1 MRFRRCV
8 AAILF
13 LIGTSAIVLL
23 DMGGARLFGNDAF
36 ANVVSFTIKPSPQQN
51 FPTSRPP
58 ASENSIGSY
67 APPAVQPH
75 KHLTPISDTGTVA
88 FTALRARIMRARKA
102 VNKAARFPITWNHGI
117 EKEALKLSSWSRS
130 ESMSSGRPVETCDAL
145 LLWRE

>member
-13 LIGTSAIVLL
+13 LIGTAAIVLL

-75 KHLTPISDTGTVA
+75 KHLTPISDNADWHSGGARVCAKFARDAYENSYDDRTIEVCNILYPQAMAKGR
-88 FTALRARIMRARKA
+88 ALSPRDFRPEGKRK
-102 VNKAARFPITWNHGI
+102 
-117 EKEALKLSSWSRS
+117 S
-130 ESMSSGRPVETCDAL
+130 
-145 LLWRE
+145 

>member
-13 LIGTSAIVLL
+13 LIGTAAIVLL

-58 ASENSIGSY
+58 ASENVLCSAGGATTQTPY
-67 APPAVQPH
+67 APFQPPLTSCRYEASSLVVSRPRPAVRWPSG
-75 KHLTPISDTGTVA
+75 PGP
-88 FTALRARIMRARKA
+88 ARDCLAQS
-102 VNKAARFPITWNHGI
+102 
-117 EKEALKLSSWSRS
+117 LK
-130 ESMSSGRPVETCDAL
+130 
-145 LLWRE
+145 